1 MKKPLN
7 ITFDTNIFDENNFD
21 LSENSTLS
29 QLIKYVQQGDITVF
43 LSNIVIG
50 EMKQH
55 CKDYAKHITTKLR
68 KTRDDLLK
76 GSFGGNN
83 EKKHHSV
90 SEDFINAIGYPY
102 AIQIP
107 DKTEAEQAA
116 VTYIE
121 RFIKSAK
128 VNVMNSESVDLDQ
141 IFCDYFDTKPPFEI
155 AEKKKNEFPDAVI
168 AAQIKNRFSNAEPIY
183 IVTKDN
189 GLKKAFQ
196 GISYCTIVSSLA
208 ELYQIIID
216 KTNEYKERLAE
227 AQDIINSKI
236 EEIKRLV
243 NDDLDD
249 ESKITL
255 SGMEYDKDGISS
267 GYDYDEIYFTE
278 HHIDDLKLFVIDH
291 FDDNS
296 IIARLRCIAYI
307 EAECS
312 YDDYKNAVWDSEDK
326 EYMFLNRITI
336 VEKHQVR
343 FAIRVVIDRNND
355 NIVESLKF
363 HVFLGGDSRLDRH
376 EKEDKSPEIEYYNNS
391 DE

>member
-43 LSNIVIG
+43 LSNVVIG

-83 EKKHHSV
+83 GKKHHSV

-107 DKTEAEQAA
+107 NKTEAEQAA

-168 AAQIKNRFSNAEPIY
+168 AAQIKKCFSDAEPIY
-183 IVTKDN
+183 MVTKDE
-189 GLKKAFQ
+189 GLKKALQ
-196 GISYCTIVSSLA
+196 SIAYCTIVSSLA
-208 ELYQIIID
+208 ELYRIIID
-216 KTNEYKERLAE
+216 KTNEYKEKLVE
-227 AQDIINSKI
+227 AQNIINSNL
-236 EEIKRLV
+236 EEITQQL

-249 ESKITL
+249 ESRITL
-255 SGMEYDKDGISS
+255 TGMEYDKDGISS
-267 GYDYDEIYFTE
+267 GYDYDEIYFTK

-291 FDDNS
+291 FDDNN
-296 IIARLRCIAYI
+296 IIARLRCIASI

-312 YDDYKNAVWDSEDK
+312 YDDYENAVWDSEDK
-326 EYMFLNRITI
+326 EYMFLDRVTI

-343 FAIRVVIDRNND
+343 FALRVNIDRTNNTVVS
-355 NIVESLKF
+355 IKF
-363 HVFLGGDSRLDRH
+363 HVFLGGDSRLDRY
-376 EKEDKSPEIEYYNNS
+376 ERKEDSQEDEYCNEL
-391 DE
+391 DEK